1 MTIQN
6 EAVAS
11 FTGIGRR
18 QVIEETTWWRIP
30 WPTNVDPLAQTFTL
44 TEDRFITAV
53 GLYFGRKSPT
63 KTVTIQIRNVVNGYP
78 GATVMVSKTLLPAEV
93 NASEDGSA
101 ETKVTFDEPVLL
113 FADTEYAIVAVT
125 DSDQYCLY
133 VARMAENDL
142 ISGTKVTRQPYTI
155 GVLFSSSNATAW
167 TAHQEMDMKFKLY
180 GAVFENEAILQFDS
194 VTTNEVGQLI
204 VSAAQLVPRGCNLL
218 WQWSPDGAQ
227 WFPLANGDATLLRSL
242 QTSVYVRAILRK
254 GFKTSPVIQA
264 KTAILVGLSY
274 KDSGVY
280 VSKQVTAPEFS
291 NILVYLDMY
300 VPSGTSQVL
309 QYSVD
314 DGDNWNTFNAP
325 TSKRVDANF
334 YQYRYTATLD
344 NPATT
349 IRLRINSSS
358 TSALITPK
366 SKRLILIVS

>member
-1 MTIQN
+1 
-6 EAVAS
+6 
-11 FTGIGRR
+11 
-18 QVIEETTWWRIP
+18 
-30 WPTNVDPLAQTFTL
+30 
-44 TEDRFITAV
+44 
-53 GLYFGRKSPT
+53 
-63 KTVTIQIRNVVNGYP
+63 
-78 GATVMVSKTLLPAEV
+78 
-93 NASEDGSA
+93 
-101 ETKVTFDEPVLL
+101 
-113 FADTEYAIVAVT
+113 
-125 DSDQYCLY
+125 
-133 VARMAENDL
+133 
-142 ISGTKVTRQPYTI
+142 
-155 GVLFSSSNATAW
+155 
-167 TAHQEMDMKFKLY
+167 MKFKLY

-334 YQYRYTATLD
+334 YQYRYTATLGS
-344 NPATT
+344 PATT

>member
-53 GLYFGRKSPT
+53 GLYFGRRSST

-204 VSAAQLVPRGCNLL
+204 VAAGQLVPRGCNLL

-280 VSKQVTAPEFS
+280 VSKQVTAPEF
-291 NILVYLDMY
+291 NDILVYLDMY

-334 YQYRYTATLD
+334 YQYRYTATLGS
-344 NPATT
+344 PATT

>member
-53 GLYFGRKSPT
+53 GLYFGRKSST

-204 VSAAQLVPRGCNLL
+204 VAAGQLVPRGCNLL
-218 WQWSPDGAQ
+218 WQWSPDGAL

-314 DGDNWNTFNAP
+314 DGDNWVTLDSP